1 MGPGRRGTKQASLL
15 WSMALGSIGSAVL
28 FPGSRARAQQLW
40 CTGLVPP
47 RHVGSSWVRGRTG
60 VPCKA
65 DLNHWTTREAH
76 PLCFNYYGLIVILL
90 SGKTSASPMFFF
102 IYVFPVDRTFSWFKH
117 TKIWAFQF
125 NPEPPE
131 AAVLFHVC
139 LFSGHVPVLIWWA
152 GHCEAPTWV
161 WAPLIPTHPVTHVP
175 SVHRQGEQ
183 GPERLLPTPDIIS
196 LDCLEPHNEPFLQG
210 GTCTRGSP
218 SVPVRRVWWSVPSIA
233 VRKHGLRADW
243 PLKPNNK
250 RPKATE

>member
-1 MGPGRRGTKQASLL
+1 MHILASLPSQPIAQGSSTTLLSTTGLGRGSPAMGPGRRGTKQASLL

-102 IYVFPVDRTFSWFKH
+102 IYVFPIDRTFSWFKH
-117 TKIWAFQF
+117 TKI
-125 NPEPPE
+125 
-131 AAVLFHVC
+131 
-139 LFSGHVPVLIWWA
+139 
-152 GHCEAPTWV
+152 
-161 WAPLIPTHPVTHVP
+161 
-175 SVHRQGEQ
+175 
-183 GPERLLPTPDIIS
+183 
-196 LDCLEPHNEPFLQG
+196 
-210 GTCTRGSP
+210 
-218 SVPVRRVWWSVPSIA
+218 
-233 VRKHGLRADW
+233 
-243 PLKPNNK
+243 
-250 RPKATE
+250 